1 MEGER
6 QAADVDV
13 SAVGVRGEHPRH
25 RSCLRFGQLELI
37 ELLGQARD
45 TCQLIKKKKKEALEL
60 IQGPSPVCEWARKLN

>member
-37 ELLGQARD
+37 ELLGQARN
-45 TCQLIKKKKKEALEL
+45 TCQLIKKKKKL
-60 IQGPSPVCEWARKLN
+60 